1 MPASTLARRLSSGS
15 PLTGLIIAAA
25 LTGWACSGK
34 TLVLRAERPQDCPPE
49 YRFTATLSGN
59 VLGVT
64 LTKDNPGDA
73 EDELSALLSY
83 KAIESAPSTFALT
96 DDPTGAGDVSDAAPP
111 LIARV
116 DGNSICL
123 EALGPGDGAADVCVM
138 AWLSLERCYELHEE

>member
-1 MPASTLARRLSSGS
+1 MPGSAMTRRRRASHLPWLVLAVGLSE
-15 PLTGLIIAAA
+15 
-25 LTGWACSGK
+25 WACSGK
-34 TLVLRAERPQDCPPE
+34 TFVLRAERPQDCPPE

-59 VLGVT
+59 VLAVT

-73 EDELSALLSY
+73 EDEFPALLSY
-83 KAIESAPSTFALT
+83 KATESAPGIFALG
-96 DDPTGAGDVSDAAPP
+96 DDPTGAGDMTDAPPP